1 MNEMTSTVH
10 SIESRTAS
18 PWTFPERLRILLWSI
33 VWPVLCA
40 WTPKPL
46 NAWRLIWLRL
56 FGCKIEGTP
65 FVHQRARIE
74 MPWHITLHD
83 QSCVGDRANLY
94 AMGEIELGRKCVVA
108 QEVYLCTGTHD
119 FNDPHL
125 SLVTAKITVGDNAF
139 VGARAF
145 VLPGVHIGDGVIV
158 GACSLVTRSVK
169 PWSVVAGS
177 PARFLRS
184 RVRGNSETL

>member
-74 MPWHITLHD
+74 MPWHIRLHD

>member
-94 AMGEIELGRKCVVA
+94 ALGEIELGRKCVVA

-125 SLVTAKITVGDNAF
+125 SLVTAKITVGDDAF

>member
-1 MNEMTSTVH
+1 MNEIAAIVH
-10 SIESRTAS
+10 PLESRTAS
-18 PWTFPERLRILLWSI
+18 PWPFEERLRILLWSFA
-33 VWPVLCA
+33 WPLLCS

-46 NAWRLIWLRL
+46 NAWRLFWLRM

-74 MPWHITLHD
+74 MPWHITLHNK
-83 QSCVGDRANLY
+83 SCDGDRANLY
-94 AMGEIELGRKCVVA
+94 ALGEIELGRNCVVA

-119 FNDPHL
+119 FNDPNL
-125 SLVTAKITVGDNAF
+125 ALVTAKITVGSNAF

-145 VLPGVHIGDGVIV
+145 VLAGVQIGDGAIV
-158 GACSLVTRSVK
+158 GACSLVNRNVD
-169 PWSVVAGS
+169 PWTVVAGS

-184 RVRGNSETL
+184 REPGNLETH

>member
-94 AMGEIELGRKCVVA
+94 ALGEIELGRKCVVA

-125 SLVTAKITVGDNAF
+125 SLVTAKITVGDDAF

-145 VLPGVHIGDGVIV
+145 VLPGVHIGNGVIV

-177 PARFLRS
+177 PATFLRS
-184 RVRGNSETL
+184 RVQGNSETL

>member
-33 VWPVLCA
+33 AWPVLCA

-94 AMGEIELGRKCVVA
+94 ALGEIELGRKCVVA

-177 PARFLRS
+177 PAKFLRS

>member
-125 SLVTAKITVGDNAF
+125 SLVTAKITVGDDAF

-145 VLPGVHIGDGVIV
+145 VLPGVHIGNGVIV

-177 PARFLRS
+177 PATFLRS
-184 RVRGNSETL
+184 RVQGNSETL

>member
-1 MNEMTSTVH
+1 MNEMTSTLH

-33 VWPVLCA
+33 AWPVLCA